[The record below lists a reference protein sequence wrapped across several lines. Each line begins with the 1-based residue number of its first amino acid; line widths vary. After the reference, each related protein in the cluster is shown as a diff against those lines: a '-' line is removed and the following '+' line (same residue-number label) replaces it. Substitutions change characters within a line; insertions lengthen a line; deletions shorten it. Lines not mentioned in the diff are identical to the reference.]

1 MGLFDK
7 VKAKMGVKDWLQGF
21 ECPRCGERVYKTSYE
36 KYSCESCGELTGDA
50 YYRALRYDLMQQD
63 WNDYKIDA
71 YINMRKRDEE
81 KEKMIRQLQKIIKKD
96 WKKKPR

>member
-36 KYSCESCGELTGDA
+36 KYSCESCG
-50 YYRALRYDLMQQD
+50 
-63 WNDYKIDA
+63 N
-71 YINMRKRDEE
+71 
-81 KEKMIRQLQKIIKKD
+81 
-96 WKKKPR
+96 